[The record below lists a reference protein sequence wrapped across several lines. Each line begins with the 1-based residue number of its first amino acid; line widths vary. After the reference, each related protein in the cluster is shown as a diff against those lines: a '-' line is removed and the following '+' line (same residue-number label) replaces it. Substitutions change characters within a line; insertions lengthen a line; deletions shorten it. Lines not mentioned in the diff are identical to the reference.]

1 MDTEKVKDEEW
12 DYYSSLPNPMWYV
25 EKECETETN
34 KYR

>member
-12 DYYSSLPNPMWYV
+12 DYYSSLPKTMLYV
-25 EKECETETN
+25 EKDCETDTN